1 MWAWLVVCL
10 LAEYIGF
17 NFGIMANFDMS
28 EDEDYSN
35 MFIIQESNSHTVSL
49 EENKEFKTVLD
60 PKYSDIS
67 DDEQDQ
73 MEGSMR

>member
-1 MWAWLVVCL
+1 
-10 LAEYIGF
+10 
-17 NFGIMANFDMS
+17 MANFDMS

-35 MFIIQESNSHTVSL
+35 MFITQESNSHTVSL
-49 EENKEFKTVLD
+49 EENEEFKTVLD

-73 MEGSMR
+73 MEGRMR